1 MKNLIQRTLTGILF
15 VVTIIGSILFDP
27 IVFFGVCLLVAIL
40 GMMGLK
46 KMLERKYDKVNLL
59 ASLLLGLSFQILV
72 FLNTQGIISEK
83 WYVVLMPLVWLPF
96 IHELF
101 KGGDHPFQRIALT
114 LLVPVYVSLPLTFLY
129 LFGSANGG
137 FNSSLLLGF
146 FAMVWCNDT
155 GAYVVGVS
163 IGKHKLYERISPK
176 KTWEGFIG
184 GIVFTLVAAWVI
196 FRVTDIS
203 YLWVWLLSGL
213 VVSVFGT
220 IGDLVASKFKREA
233 NSKDSSNLIPGHGGF
248 LDRLDSLIFVSSFVY
263 LYLQLINYVS

>member
-1 MKNLIQRTLTGILF
+1 MKNLIQRTLTGIIF
-15 VVTIIGSILFDP
+15 IVTIIASVLIDP

-40 GMMGLK
+40 GMMELK
-46 KMLERKYDKVNLL
+46 KMLERKYDKVNLM

-72 FLNTQGIISEK
+72 FLNTQGILSEK

-96 IHELF
+96 VHELF
-101 KGGDHPFQRIALT
+101 KGGKHPFQRIALT

-129 LFGSANGG
+129 LLGCADGG
-137 FNSSLLLGF
+137 GNSSLLLGF
-146 FAMVWCNDT
+146 FALVWCNDT

-184 GIVFTLVAAWVI
+184 GVVFTLIAAWCI
-196 FRVTDIS
+196 NLVTDIS
-203 YLWVWLLSGL
+203 HLWVWLLAGL

-220 IGDLVASKFKREA
+220 IGDLVESMLKR
-233 NSKDSSNLIPGHGGF
+233 NVDIKDSGAILPGHGGV
-248 LDRLDSLIFVSSFVY
+248 LDRFDAVLFSAPMVYALFVLFG
-263 LYLQLINYVS
+263 

>member
-15 VVTIIGSILFDP
+15 IVIIIGSILFDP

-40 GMMGLK
+40 GMIELK

-72 FLNTQGIISEK
+72 FLNTQGIITEK

-96 IHELF
+96 VHELF
-101 KGGDHPFQRIALT
+101 KGGEHPFQRIALT

-129 LFGSANGG
+129 LFGCANGD

-184 GIVFTLVAAWVI
+184 GVLFTFAAAWVI
-196 FRVTDIS
+196 FMLTEIS
-203 YLWVWLLSGL
+203 HLWVWLLAGI

-220 IGDLVASKFKREA
+220 IGDLVESMLKRNVEI
-233 NSKDSSNLIPGHGGF
+233 KDSGSILPGHGGV
-248 LDRLDSLIFVSSFVY
+248 LDRFDAVLFSAPMVYALFVLFG
-263 LYLQLINYVS
+263 

>member
-15 VVTIIGSILFDP
+15 IVTIIGSILFDP
-27 IVFFGVCLLVAIL
+27 IVFFIVCLLVAIL
-40 GMMGLK
+40 GMIELK
-46 KMLERKYDKVNLL
+46 KLLERKYDRVNLF
-59 ASLLLGLSFQILV
+59 AALLLGLSFQILV
-72 FLNTQGIISEK
+72 FLDTQDVINDR
-83 WYVVLMPLVWLPF
+83 WYVLLMPMVWIPF

-129 LFGSANGG
+129 LFGCADGE

-184 GIVFTLVAAWVI
+184 GVIFTMGAAWGI
-196 FRVTDIS
+196 YEWTGIS
-203 YLWVWLLSGL
+203 QLWVWLLAG
-213 VVSVFGT
+213 VVISFFGT
-220 IGDLVASKFKREA
+220 IGDLVESMLKR
-233 NSKDSSNLIPGHGGF
+233 NVDIKDSGSILPGHGGV
-248 LDRLDSLIFVSSFVY
+248 LDRFDAVLFSAPMVY
-263 LYLQLINYVS
+263 ALFILFG